1 MVDLDILIWLALAA
15 LVAGWVD
22 AVAGGGGLLQVP
34 ALLLG
39 LPGPGVQAL
48 GTNKVA
54 SVFGTAAATGTYLRK
69 VRPDMRAA
77 LPMTVLAFIGS
88 LIGAATASSLPEDVF
103 RPVIIA
109 LLVAAW
115 IWVAVSPA
123 MGSARPLAFRRS
135 TSCGHRGGRRRA
147 HRLLRRTARA
157 RNRVLLADRA
167 RRPAGLLV
175 LSASVTAKIVNLG
188 TNVAAIIVF
197 RPRWLHLVAGGFGD
211 GGLQRGGCGD
221 RRPHGATPGKR
232 LRSRGVLG
240 DRRRV
245 DRAVDRRLVSRAVA
259 VTRSRDVRW
268 CFRRFVRYVGKA

>member
-1 MVDLDILIWLALAA
+1 VVDLDILIWLALAA

-77 LPMTVLAFIGS
+77 LPMTVLAFVGS

-123 MGSARPLAFRRS
+123 MGSQDRLRFA
-135 TSCGHRGGRRRA
+135 GRRHA
-147 HRLLRRTARA
+147 VIAAAAGALIGFY
-157 RNRVLLADRA
+157 D
-167 RRPAGLLV
+167 GLLGPGTGSFLLIV
-175 LSASVTAKIVNLG
+175 LVGLLGYSFLSASVTAKIVNLG

-197 RPRWLHLVAGGFGD
+197 GLGGYIWWQVALVMAVFNVVGAVIGARMALRRGSGF
-211 GGLQRGGCGD
+211 
-221 RRPHGATPGKR
+221 
-232 LRSRGVLG
+232 V
-240 DRRRV
+240 RV
-245 DRAVDRRLVSRAVA
+245 VFLVIVA
-259 VTRSRDVRW
+259 VLIVRLI
-268 CFRRFVRYVGKA
+268 VGW

>member
-88 LIGAATASSLPEDVF
+88 LIG
-103 RPVIIA
+103 
-109 LLVAAW
+109 
-115 IWVAVSPA
+115 
-123 MGSARPLAFRRS
+123 
-135 TSCGHRGGRRRA
+135 
-147 HRLLRRTARA
+147 
-157 RNRVLLADRA
+157 
-167 RRPAGLLV
+167 
-175 LSASVTAKIVNLG
+175 VTAKIVNLG

-197 RPRWLHLVAGGFGD
+197 GLGGYIWWQVALVMAVFNVVGAVIGARMALRRGSGF
-211 GGLQRGGCGD
+211 
-221 RRPHGATPGKR
+221 
-232 LRSRGVLG
+232 V
-240 DRRRV
+240 RV
-245 DRAVDRRLVSRAVA
+245 VFLVIVA
-259 VTRSRDVRW
+259 VLIVRLI
-268 CFRRFVRYVGKA
+268 VGW

>member
-88 LIGAATASSLPEDVF
+88 LIRAATASGLPEDVF

-123 MGSARPLAFRRS
+123 MGSEDRLRFA
-135 TSCGHRGGRRRA
+135 GRRHAVIAAAPVRS
-147 HRLLRRTARA
+147 
-157 RNRVLLADRA
+157 
-167 RRPAGLLV
+167 
-175 LSASVTAKIVNLG
+175 SASTTDCSG
-188 TNVAAIIVF
+188 
-197 RPRWLHLVAGGFGD
+197 
-211 GGLQRGGCGD
+211 QE
-221 RRPHGATPGKR
+221 PGPF
-232 LRSRGVLG
+232 
-240 DRRRV
+240 
-245 DRAVDRRLVSRAVA
+245 
-259 VTRSRDVRW
+259 
-268 CFRRFVRYVGKA
+268 C